1 MTAQARTRNFC
12 RATNG
17 HDDHATAGGMA
28 PPAGPMPSSP
38 RQPTLDTVLAA
49 VLYLMS
55 RYASHPDPD
64 LAEAICFHLEILAR
78 REDTPE
84 ESLGRAARRLWP
96 LWRGVAMD
104 CPAVVRLYQVGGEV
118 CVV

>member
-1 MTAQARTRNFC
+1 MTAEARTRPF
-12 RATNG
+12 AQFET
-17 HDDHATAGGMA
+17 DEA
-28 PPAGPMPSSP
+28 PLTQAGP
-38 RQPTLDTVLAA
+38 RAPTLDTVLAA

-78 REDTPE
+78 REDTPD

-104 CPAVVRLYQVGGEV
+104 CPAVVRLYQVGTEP
-118 CVV
+118 CSP

>member
-1 MTAQARTRNFC
+1 MTAQAQARSPARLPSGDDARPEGGFHHSVP
-12 RATNG
+12 RA
-17 HDDHATAGGMA
+17 
-28 PPAGPMPSSP
+28 PA
-38 RQPTLDTVLAA
+38 LDTVLAA

-78 REDTPE
+78 REDTPD

-104 CPAVVRLYQVGGEV
+104 CPAVVRLHQVGGESRAF
-118 CVV
+118 

>member
-1 MTAQARTRNFC
+1 MTAEARTRPF
-12 RATNG
+12 AQFET
-17 HDDHATAGGMA
+17 DAA
-28 PPAGPMPSSP
+28 PLTQAGP
-38 RQPTLDTVLAA
+38 RTPTLDTVLAA

-78 REDTPE
+78 REDTPD

-104 CPAVVRLYQVGGEV
+104 CPAVVRLYQVGGEP
-118 CVV
+118 CSP